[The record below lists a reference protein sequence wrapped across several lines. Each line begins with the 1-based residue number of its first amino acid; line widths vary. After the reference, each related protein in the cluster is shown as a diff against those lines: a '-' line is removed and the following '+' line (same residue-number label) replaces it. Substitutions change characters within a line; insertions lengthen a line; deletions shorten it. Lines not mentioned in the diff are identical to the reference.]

1 MAAGGCLRG
10 RGWMDGW
17 MDGAGWLESTACVRR
32 YNDPTTLLTP
42 LTLQADPQL
51 LSCSLPFPPS
61 SGPGPFITRRSPLW
75 LFSLSFLF
83 LSLSLFFFLP
93 PSLTSILQAYPG
105 AMFSFQMRSE
115 RKTVTRPCVFLCG
128 FLVF

>member
-10 RGWMDGW
+10 RGWMEGW

-51 LSCSLPFPPS
+51 LSCSLPFPLPLVRGLLS
-61 SGPGPFITRRSPLW
+61 PDVLPFG
-75 LFSLSFLF
+75 FSLFHFYFSPCPC
-83 LSLSLFFFLP
+83 FFFFF
-93 PSLTSILQAYPG
+93 TSIFDFHSPSVSWGHVLI
-105 AMFSFQMRSE
+105 SDE
-115 RKTVTRPCVFLCG
+115 I
-128 FLVF
+128 